1 MNPEQKMY
9 AVFAFY
15 VLVVIILST
24 VTIVQSTRQR
34 MENSL
39 IAMMAGVLLSY
50 ILWILFGKDFVNA

>member
-1 MNPEQKMY
+1 MSPEQKMY

-15 VLVVIILST
+15 VLLVIILST
-24 VTIVQSTRQR
+24 VTIVQSTQQR